1 MPQEF
6 LHGVELVEV
15 DSATRPIRTVKSS
28 IIGLVGTAPDSEGA
42 IKATLDIG
50 SVALNNGINISA
62 DTAGLLGNDIT
73 LRIFNPG
80 TNSATLA
87 ITVVDK
93 AITVSLATNSS
104 AAATTTAAQLVTA
117 IAANTAAAALIDVV
131 GMAGSSG
138 AGIVPVTAT
147 TSLKGGLDEAFPL
160 NQPVLLSSNRLEAAR
175 LGLNGSLPDAID
187 GIYDQIGAL
196 CVVVRVA
203 QSVSDSSAQTLTNI
217 IGGVNG
223 SNGDFEGMQA
233 LFSAESK
240 LGVVPRILIAPGF
253 THQASVLTSF
263 VTVAERLK
271 AIIVADGTN
280 TTDAAAQVYA
290 QGFGSKRIYLVDP
303 GVVIF
308 KDGVNVNAPA
318 SSRVAG
324 VIAKVDNDL
333 GFWHSPSN
341 KEINGIVGTKRAVD
355 FTLNDANCRANVLN
369 SQNITTII
377 RKEGYRVW
385 GNRTLS
391 SDQKWA
397 FLSVTRT
404 ADLISDSILRA
415 HLWAVDKNITK
426 NYLELVANEVT
437 AYLQILKAEG
447 AIAGGKCYPDPDLN
461 IPENFALGKVYFNFD
476 FAPYYPAEHITFRQ
490 ILNNGYLADLV
501 QLNS

>member
-1 MPQEF
+1 M
-6 LHGVELVEV
+6 
-15 DSATRPIRTVKSS
+15 
-28 IIGLVGTAPDSEGA
+28 
-42 IKATLDIG
+42 
-50 SVALNNGINISA
+50 
-62 DTAGLLGNDIT
+62 
-73 LRIFNPG
+73 
-80 TNSATLA
+80 TN
-87 ITVVDK
+87 V
-93 AITVSLATNSS
+93 
-104 AAATTTAAQLVTA
+104 
-117 IAANTAAAALIDVV
+117 
-131 GMAGSSG
+131 
-138 AGIVPVTAT
+138 
-147 TSLKGGLDEAFPL
+147 
-160 NQPVLLSSNRLEAAR
+160 
-175 LGLNGSLPDAID
+175 
-187 GIYDQIGAL
+187 
-196 CVVVRVA
+196 
-203 QSVSDSSAQTLTNI
+203 

-223 SNGDFEGMQA
+223 TTGDFEGMQA
-233 LFSAESK
+233 FFSAESK

-271 AIIVADGTN
+271 SIIVADGTN

-290 QGFGSKRIYLVDP
+290 QNFGSKRIYLVDP

-308 KDGVNVNAPA
+308 KDGVNTNAPA

-324 VIAKVDNDL
+324 VIAKTDNDL

-355 FTLNDANCRANVLN
+355 FTLNDPNCRANVLN

-385 GNRTLS
+385 GTRTLS

-404 ADLISDSILRA
+404 ADLISDSIMRA
-415 HLWAVDKNITK
+415 HLWAVDRNITK
-426 NYLELVANEVT
+426 NYLEMVSNEVT

-447 AIAGGKCYPDPDLN
+447 AIAGGRCWPDPDLN
-461 IPENFALGKVYFNFD
+461 TPENFALGKVYFNFD

-501 QLNS
+501 QLNP